1 MRRREF
7 LQAAALAAPALLG
20 AAARL
25 PTATAAAAVA
35 AQRRAPLALAT
46 ADTEGFVAVVDL
58 AAGRR
63 VARVRTLDAPR
74 SIECRGAGPAVI
86 AHTAAGA
93 VTILERDG
101 GGVVAVRGVLR
112 GFGEPRYTA
121 IAPDGRLAYVTDS
134 GAGEVAVVDLVRARV
149 LRRVAVGA
157 LARHVTLDPAG
168 RTLWVALGSSAR
180 RIVVADVGRDPAR
193 PRVVRHVAPPF
204 LAHDVAFAPGG
215 RRVWVTA
222 GRERRFA
229 IYATGGERPIRVLA
243 ADAAPQHV
251 TFGVGRAF
259 VASGEQPSV
268 CVHALHDG
276 ARRRR
281 TATPLGSYNVQ
292 QAAGRV
298 LTPSLNH
305 GTLTVLDP
313 DGRVVRHVRVA
324 PAAHDACV
332 AR

>member
-1 MRRREF
+1 MTRREL
-7 LQAAALAAPALLG
+7 LQAAALAAPLLLG
-20 AAARL
+20 A
-25 PTATAAAAVA
+25 PP
-35 AQRRAPLALAT
+35 RRAPLALAT

-58 AAGRR
+58 ASGRLR
-63 VARVRTLDAPR
+63 ARVPTLDAPR
-74 SIECRGAGPAVI
+74 SIESRGRGPVVV

-93 VTILERDG
+93 VTLLERSGDRL
-101 GGVVAVRGVLR
+101 AVRRVLR
-112 GFGEPRYTA
+112 GFEQPRYTA
-121 IAPDGRLAYVTDS
+121 IAPDGCHAFVTDS
-134 GAGEVAVVDLVRARV
+134 GAGELAVVDLVRARV

-168 RTLWVALGSSAR
+168 RTLWVALGSSAG
-180 RIVVADVGRDPAR
+180 RIVVVDVGSDPAR
-193 PRVVRHVAPPF
+193 PRVLRHVAPPF
-204 LAHDVAFAPGG
+204 LAHDVGFAPGG

-222 GRERRFA
+222 GRERRIA
-229 IYATGGERPIRVLA
+229 VYAARGEHPIRTLA

-251 TFGVGRAF
+251 TFGSGRAF

-268 CVHALHDG
+268 VVHALADG

-292 QAAGRV
+292 QAVGRV

-313 DGRVVRHVRVA
+313 SGRVLRQVRVA

-332 AR
+332 VR

>member
-1 MRRREF
+1 
-7 LQAAALAAPALLG
+7 
-20 AAARL
+20 
-25 PTATAAAAVA
+25 V
-35 AQRRAPLALAT
+35 
-46 ADTEGFVAVVDL
+46 
-58 AAGRR
+58 
-63 VARVRTLDAPR
+63 
-74 SIECRGAGPAVI
+74 
-86 AHTAAGA
+86 
-93 VTILERDG
+93 
-101 GGVVAVRGVLR
+101 
-112 GFGEPRYTA
+112 
-121 IAPDGRLAYVTDS
+121 IAPDGRHAYVTDS
-134 GAGEVAVVDLVRARV
+134 GAGEVAVVDLMRARV

-168 RTLWVALGSSAR
+168 RTLWIALGSAAR
-180 RIVVADVGRDPAR
+180 RIAVADVGRDPVR
-193 PRVVRHVAPPF
+193 PRVIRHLAPPF

-215 RRVWVTA
+215 ARVWVTA

-229 IYATGGERPIRVLA
+229 VYAAGGDRAIRVLA

-251 TFGVGRAF
+251 TFGAGRAF

-276 ARRRR
+276 ALRRR

-332 AR
+332 VR

>member
-1 MRRREF
+1 VRRREF
-7 LQAAALAAPALLG
+7 LQRAAIAAVPLLTGAAP
-20 AAARL
+20 
-25 PTATAAAAVA
+25 
-35 AQRRAPLALAT
+35 RRAPLALAT
-46 ADTEGFVAVVDL
+46 ADTEGYVAVVDL
-58 AAGRR
+58 TAARRTTR
-63 VARVRTLDAPR
+63 VATLDGPR
-74 SIECRGAGPAVI
+74 SIESDGRGPVVV

-93 VTILERDG
+93 ITLLERAGDRV
-101 GGVVAVRGVLR
+101 GVRRVLR
-112 GFGEPRYTA
+112 GFEQPRYTA
-121 IAPDGRLAYVTDS
+121 IAPDGRHAYVTDS

-168 RTLWVALGSSAR
+168 RTLWIALGSSAR
-180 RIVVADVGRDPAR
+180 RIAVADVGRDPVR
-193 PRVVRHVAPPF
+193 PRIVRHIAPPF

-215 RRVWVTA
+215 ARVWVTA

-229 IYATGGERPIRVLA
+229 VYAAGGELPIRVLA

-251 TFGVGRAF
+251 SFGVGRAF

-268 CVHALHDG
+268 CVHALHG

-313 DGRVVRHVRVA
+313 DGRVVRQVRVA

-332 AR
+332 VR

>member
-1 MRRREF
+1 MRVVTRRE
-7 LQAAALAAPALLG
+7 LLKAAALAAPLLIG
-20 AAARL
+20 
-25 PTATAAAAVA
+25 
-35 AQRRAPLALAT
+35 RAPSGRQPLALAT
-46 ADTEGFVAVVDL
+46 GDTEGYVAVVGL
-58 AAGRR
+58 ASGRR
-63 VARVRTLDAPR
+63 LARVRTLDGPR
-74 SIECRGAGPAVI
+74 SIEARGHGPVVV

-93 VTILERDG
+93 VTLLERSGDRL
-101 GGVVAVRGVLR
+101 AVRRVLR
-112 GFGEPRYTA
+112 GFDEPRYTA
-121 IAPDGRLAYVTDS
+121 ISPDGRHAYVTDS
-134 GAGEVAVVDLVRARV
+134 ATGEVAVVDLIRARV

-168 RTLWVALGSSAR
+168 GTLWIALGSSAE
-180 RIVVADVGRDPAR
+180 RIVVVDVARDPAR
-193 PRVVRHVAPPF
+193 PRVTRHLAPPF

-222 GRERRFA
+222 GRRRRVA
-229 IYATGGERPIRVLA
+229 VYAARGEQPIRTLA

-251 TFGVGRAF
+251 TFGAGRAF
-259 VASGEQPSV
+259 VASGEEPSV
-268 CVHALHDG
+268 TVHGLSDG

-313 DGRVVRHVRVA
+313 AGRVLRQVRVA

-332 AR
+332 VR

>member
-1 MRRREF
+1 MF
-7 LQAAALAAPALLG
+7 AAPVLLG
-20 AAARL
+20 A
-25 PTATAAAAVA
+25 PP
-35 AQRRAPLALAT
+35 RRAPLALAT
-46 ADTEGFVAVVDL
+46 ADTEGFVAVVAL
-58 AAGRR
+58 AGGGTIR
-63 VARVRTLDAPR
+63 RVRTLDAPR
-74 SIECRGAGPAVI
+74 SIEARGRGPVVV

-93 VTILERDG
+93 VTLLERSGDTL
-101 GGVVAVRGVLR
+101 AVRRVLR
-112 GFGEPRYTA
+112 GFSQPRYTA
-121 IAPDGRLAYVTDS
+121 ITPDGRLAYVTDS
-134 GAGEVAVVDLVRARV
+134 GAGEVAVVDLERARV
-149 LRRVAVGA
+149 LRRVAAGA

-180 RIVVADVGRDPAR
+180 RIAVLDVGRDPAR
-193 PRVVRHVAPPF
+193 PRVTRHVAPPF
-204 LAHDVAFAPGG
+204 LAHDIGFAPGG

-222 GRERRFA
+222 GRERRIA
-229 IYATGGERPIRVLA
+229 VYAARGERPIRLLD

-251 TFGVGRAF
+251 TFGMGRAF
-259 VASGEQPSV
+259 VASGEEPSLA
-268 CVHALHDG
+268 VHALADG

-313 DGRVVRHVRVA
+313 DGRVVRQVRVA

-332 AR
+332 VR

>member
-1 MRRREF
+1 VRRREF
-7 LQAAALAAPALLG
+7 LQQ
-20 AAARL
+20 
-25 PTATAAAAVA
+25 AAVA
-35 AQRRAPLALAT
+35 AIPLLTGAAAPRRAPLALAT
-46 ADTEGFVAVVDL
+46 ADTEGYVAVVDL

-63 VARVRTLDAPR
+63 TARVATLDGPR
-74 SIECRGAGPAVI
+74 SIESRGRGPVVV

-93 VTILERDG
+93 ITLLERAGDR
-101 GGVVAVRGVLR
+101 VAVRRVLR
-112 GFGEPRYTA
+112 GFEQPRYA
-121 IAPDGRLAYVTDS
+121 VIAPDGRHAYVTDS
-134 GAGEVAVVDLVRARV
+134 GAGEVAVVDLMRARV

-168 RTLWVALGSSAR
+168 RTLWIALGSAAR
-180 RIVVADVGRDPAR
+180 RIAVAAVGRDPVR
-193 PRVVRHVAPPF
+193 PRVIRHLAPPF

-215 RRVWVTA
+215 ARVWVTA
-222 GRERRFA
+222 GREHRFA
-229 IYATGGERPIRVLA
+229 VYAAGGDRPIRVLA

-251 TFGVGRAF
+251 TFGAGRAF

-276 ARRRR
+276 ALRRR

-332 AR
+332 VR

>member
-7 LQAAALAAPALLG
+7 LKAAAIAAPVLLG
-20 AAARL
+20 ARPLRPASA
-25 PTATAAAAVA
+25 A

-74 SIECRGAGPAVI
+74 SIECRGAGPAVV

-93 VTILERDG
+93 ITILERSG
-101 GGVVAVRGVLR
+101 GHVSVRRVLR
-112 GFGEPRYTA
+112 GFRHPRYTA
-121 IAPDGRLAYVTDS
+121 ISPDGRLAYVTDS
-134 GAGEVAVVDLVRARV
+134 GSGELAVVDLVRARV
-149 LRRVAVGA
+149 LRRVEVGA

-180 RIVVADVGRDPAR
+180 RIVVIDTGRDPDR
-193 PRVVRHVAPPF
+193 PRVVRHIAPPF

-222 GRERRFA
+222 GRERRLAVFA
-229 IYATGGERPIRVLA
+229 AGGAHPIRVLA

-251 TFGVGRAF
+251 SFGVGRAF
-259 VASGEQPSV
+259 VASGEEPSLA
-268 CVHALHDG
+268 VHALRDG

-313 DGRVVRHVRVA
+313 DGRVVHQVRVA

-332 AR
+332 VR